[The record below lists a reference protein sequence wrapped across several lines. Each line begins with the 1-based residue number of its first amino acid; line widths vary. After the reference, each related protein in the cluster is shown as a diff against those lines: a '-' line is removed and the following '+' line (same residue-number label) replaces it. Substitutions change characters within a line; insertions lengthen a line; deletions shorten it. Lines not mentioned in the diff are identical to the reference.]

1 MLTELESN
9 VSREINEGTGAD
21 SMLRSWLKKYKVGC
35 SSFIS
40 ETGTQQVSYLTIDR

>member
-21 SMLRSWLKKYKVGC
+21 SMQRSWLKKYTVR
-35 SSFIS
+35 SLNIVFFP
-40 ETGTQQVSYLTIDR
+40 